1 MCVWWIVYAQQWK
14 DILLAWNPN
23 DYGGV
28 STVRVPPDKI
38 WTPDIVLYN

>member
-1 MCVWWIVYAQQWK
+1 VRRVQQWK
-14 DILLAWNPN
+14 DILLAWEPN

-28 STVRVPPDKI
+28 NTVRVPPSKI